1 LRAVP
6 PIICG
11 IMAATLFPNLP
22 LCELAAGQEGDF
34 FALLSAKEEL
44 TTREGKPYFKVT
56 FRDAGREVS
65 TPLWHDSAWAAEC
78 RASWEAGAFYKL
90 RAVYRETNF
99 GPQLEIKK
107 IRAVTEGDAAEG
119 FDPLMLQ
126 PRSRFE
132 PVKMFEELVAIAKER
147 IGDAAL
153 CGLAVDILEANRA
166 ALLTLPAATRN
177 HHAYVA
183 GWLEH
188 TLSVTRTAAHLAEKY
203 DEYYPDMQPRLDKGI
218 VVAGAIL
225 HDIGKLREYDQQ
237 PAGTTYSAEGNLIGH
252 MLQGRDIV
260 REAAAGRKL
269 STETLLRLE
278 HVVIAHQG
286 RPEWG
291 APKVPMTP
299 EAIIVHYADDL
310 DAKYNMLFT
319 TLRDDKSTGPMT
331 SKKNQLYQQV
341 FRGLQ

>member
-1 LRAVP
+1 
-6 PIICG
+6 
-11 IMAATLFPNLP
+11 MATTLFPNQP
-22 LCELAAGQEGDF
+22 LCELAPGQEGDF

-78 RASWEAGAFYKL
+78 RASWEVGAFYKL

-107 IRAVTEGDAAEG
+107 IRQASAADAAEG

-132 PVKMFEELVAIAKER
+132 PAKMFEELIAIAKER
-147 IGDAAL
+147 IADEAL
-153 CGLAVDILEANRA
+153 RSLVVDILEANRP

-188 TLSVTRTAAHLAEKY
+188 TLSVTRSVVHLADKY
-203 DEYYPDMQPRLDKGI
+203 AEYYPDMQPPLDKN
-218 VVAGAIL
+218 VAVAGAIL
-225 HDIGKLREYDQQ
+225 HDIGKLREYEQQ
-237 PAGTTYSAEGNLIGH
+237 PAGTVYSAEGNLIGH

-260 REAAAGRKL
+260 REAAGGRSL
-269 STETLLRLE
+269 SPETLLRLE

-286 RPEWG
+286 KPEWG

-299 EAIIVHYADDL
+299 EAMIVHYADDL
-310 DAKYNMLFT
+310 DAKYNMLFQA
-319 TLRDDKSTGPMT
+319 LRDDKSPGPMT
-331 SKKNQLYQQV
+331 SKKNLLYQQV
-341 FRGLQ
+341 FRGL

>member
-1 LRAVP
+1 M
-6 PIICG
+6 IG
-11 IMAATLFPNLP
+11 TMGGSLFPNLA
-22 LCELAAGQEGDF
+22 LHELAAGQEGDF

-78 RASWEAGAFYKL
+78 KASWEVGAFYKL
-90 RAVYRETNF
+90 RAVYFETKF

-107 IRAVTEGDAAEG
+107 IRPVADGDAADG

-132 PVKMFEELVAIAKER
+132 PAKMFDELVAMAKER
-147 IGDAAL
+147 IADEAL
-153 CGLAVDILEANRA
+153 RGLVVDILLANREG
-166 ALLTLPAATRN
+166 LLTLPAATRN

-188 TLSVTRTAAHLAEKY
+188 TLSVTRTAVFLADKY
-203 DEYYPDMQPRLDKGI
+203 DDYYPTMQPRLDKGVAI
-218 VVAGAIL
+218 AGAIL
-225 HDIGKLREYDQQ
+225 HDIGKLREYEQQ
-237 PAGTTYSAEGNLIGH
+237 PAGTVYSAEGNLIGH

-260 REAAAGRKL
+260 RETAAGRKI
-269 STETLLRLE
+269 SPETLLRLE

-286 RPEWG
+286 KPEWG
-291 APKVPMTP
+291 SPKVPMTP
-299 EAIIVHYADDL
+299 EALIVHYADDL
-310 DAKYNMLFT
+310 DAKYNMVFQ
-319 TLRDDKSTGPMT
+319 TLRDDKTMGPMT